1 MKQDVSAEVA
11 KETLSAAE
19 KGRQRAEHSG
29 RCPEIGSAD
38 LRKQILRR
46 VGEMMAGIMLRDSGP

>member
-19 KGRQRAEHSG
+19 KGRERAEHSG

-46 VGEMMAGIMLRDSGP
+46 AWAR